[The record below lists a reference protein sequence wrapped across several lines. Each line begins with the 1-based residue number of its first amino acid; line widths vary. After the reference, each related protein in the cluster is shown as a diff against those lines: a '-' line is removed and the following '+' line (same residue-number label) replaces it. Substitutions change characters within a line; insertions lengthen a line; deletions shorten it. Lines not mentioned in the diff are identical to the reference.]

1 MRKAKGKEKGYIFVP
16 VFVGEEADPE
26 KYLDSSDFKTVWQ
39 VLQAMVDH
47 DQHIQDVISRLRI
60 LQGMGEVG
68 SKEWNAAMAEYR
80 EKVEFFNLPS
90 KVDQAR
96 FIEALTTKTI
106 EVIARQWDFWFGL
119 MIKYKKQHGTAN
131 APIEL

>member
-1 MRKAKGKEKGYIFVP
+1 
-16 VFVGEEADPE
+16 
-26 KYLDSSDFKTVWQ
+26 
-39 VLQAMVDH
+39 MVDH
-47 DQHIQDVISRLRI
+47 DQHIQDVISRLRT
-60 LQGMGEVG
+60 LQGMGETD
-68 SKEWNAAMAEYR
+68 SKAWNAAMAEYR

-119 MIKYKKQHGTAN
+119 TIKYKKQHGNAN
-131 APIEL
+131 APQRYKTPEGFNLGVLAGYTNGCL